1 MVCSRPSKKYKVA
14 IFQFSLSGY
23 KMLIF
28 KYCHLTVITCYCL
41 LKKYVSGI
49 LNAASIDA
57 PAKRRRRYKT
67 TFLLILKA
75 PSNVTLG
82 DENNLLRHTSEKHDY
97 QREGEDP
104 GMVRDHSWD
113 RP

>member
-1 MVCSRPSKKYKVA
+1 
-14 IFQFSLSGY
+14 
-23 KMLIF
+23 MLIF
-28 KYCHLTVITCYCL
+28 KYSHLTVITFYCL
-41 LKKYVSGI
+41 LKKYVSRI
-49 LNAASIDA
+49 LNTASIEA

-75 PSNVTLG
+75 PSNVTLR
-82 DENNLLRHTSEKHDY
+82 DEDNVLRHTSEKHDY

-104 GMVRDHSWD
+104 GMVRYHSWD